1 MAPFTRSAPT
11 PADSPVKRLIASH
24 PLTAYF
30 VLAFGLMW
38 LFAIP
43 LALSRTHGSGLLP
56 YDLTE
61 TAGNVLYLL
70 ATFSGPTVAALIV
83 TGMTEGR
90 SGIKRL
96 LKRFVQW
103 RVHPQWYIIV
113 LVINLLIWLLAYT
126 ALIGPQLLVEAV
138 TRWPLLL
145 STFLPLIAFGIII
158 PSIAEEPG
166 WRGFALPRLQ
176 QRHGPIAAS
185 LILGSLHGLWHLP
198 ALMTVNFGPLPL
210 ANYVPFML
218 TAAFGTFIYTW
229 VYNRT
234 GGSILLAI
242 LLHAASNA
250 ASGWLS
256 ALFTESGLQEPQQ
269 GLAGFLAATSWI
281 NVIAYGLVALLLIAA
296 TRGRLGYQAARELP
310 GDPGPQAASEIS
322 PRRQ

>member
-1 MAPFTRSAPT
+1 MATFTRTTPT
-11 PADSPVKRLIASH
+11 PADTPVKRLMVRH

-38 LFAIP
+38 LFALP

-61 TAGNVLYLL
+61 TAGNALYLF

-90 SGIKRL
+90 AGIKHL
-96 LKRFVQW
+96 LKRIVQW
-103 RVHPQWYIIV
+103 RVAPLWY
-113 LVINLLIWLLAYT
+113 LVALGINLLIWLLAYT
-126 ALIGPQLLVEAV
+126 ALIGPQLLIAAV
-138 TRWPLLL
+138 TNWQLLL

-185 LILGSLHGLWHLP
+185 LILGTLHGLWHLP
-198 ALMTVNFGPLPL
+198 VLLTVNFGPLPL

-218 TAAFGTFIYTW
+218 TAAFATVIYTW
-229 VYNRT
+229 VYNNT

-250 ASGWLS
+250 ASQWLGT
-256 ALFTESGLQEPQQ
+256 LFTQSGLQPPQE
-269 GLAGFLAATSWI
+269 GVAGFLASTHWI
-281 NVIAYGLVALLLIAA
+281 NVIAYGLVALLLIIA
-296 TRGRLGYQAARELP
+296 TRGRLGYQYQPAHELP
-310 GDPGPQAASEIS
+310 DGHGHI
-322 PRRQ
+322 